1 MQIPQTMVYYHVHSM
16 LSNGTTNVD
25 SITNFR
31 DYVKAAKECG
41 MPALGFS
48 EHGNI
53 FEWLH
58 KKEAIEAAG
67 MKYIHGI
74 EAYLT
79 EDGEDC
85 AFYTATDLI
94 NTEMA
99 NAASGKS
106 SIKMQFKFRKH
117 WQSEDGKWLAIAEE
131 HPMSE
136 MVGKTLWYDPDD
148 VQKSYDKIKDNYHC
162 VLIAKNY
169 EGVKELNRLVSRSF
183 CRDDFHFYYMPRIS
197 FDELFATSDNI
208 IVTTACLGGVLHKG
222 SPVIRERFM
231 GFLRMN
237 KHRCFLE
244 IQHHNCADQ
253 IEYNRFL
260 YELSQ
265 SIDVP
270 LIAGTDTH
278 AMNATHMEGRA
289 VLQRAKG
296 VHFGGEDEWDLTFKT
311 VGELIAAYK
320 RQKSLPMDVVYQA
333 INNTV
338 VMADMVEPF
347 KLDYSPKYPKLYADS
362 EGEFKRKINAGV
374 IWRGVN
380 KLPNY
385 KTYLDRIHYEYD
397 TYKHNNAI
405 DFMLLEEDYKSE
417 MRRRG
422 VKFGYSR
429 GSVSGSEIAYLLG
442 ITEIDSVKYDLNF
455 ERFMNKER
463 VSLADIDTD
472 WLSEDRE
479 IVKQYLYGKKGL
491 YCCDIVTFNTI
502 ALKGSIRDVCRG
514 FFNENMD
521 NLSDEVKAKIKA
533 HRENIKG
540 HDSRDMDVSYSKEL
554 QAEITADYLRNAVH
568 REVPYDYIA
577 FGNQLANMID
587 DDEAGARKKYPAIF
601 RLVDMVNGCV
611 VSVGNHPAG
620 CVVSPVPVDEW
631 FGTFTSA
638 TDDYPISV
646 LNMKEIDSLNF
657 VKLDILGLDNIGLIY
672 KTCELA
678 GIPFLTPDNTPA
690 DDKAVW
696 DSIKDDT
703 TMIFQW
709 ESKSATAYLKQLFSD
724 TTVARIREKNPNF
737 SYMNLLSVGN
747 GAIRP
752 AGESY
757 RDNLAQGIYQ
767 DNGHAALNDFL
778 APTLGYL
785 VYQEEVI
792 EFLHSFCGY
801 TMGQADIVRRCID
814 EDSLILMANG
824 ETKKVKDVKPGDRV
838 LSVNSDGVVK
848 PDTVNKVYNNGKQE
862 TYKITAKHNYE
873 LIATKGHKVLTQ
885 RGWQK
890 VEDLTHDD
898 FIMTPREIICDKDDL
913 IPSKRLDMNDMF
925 LIGIMIGDG
934 TLGNDSMAFTNA
946 DEELIEAFKRCI
958 LNRASGDKSKVKFSV
973 YAQDG
978 VTVDKVYTIT
988 VSSHP
993 HKDSLKNLFS
1003 RFGLDVK
1010 SAGKHIPSNLM
1021 LYPPSEKIQSLLGG
1035 LFSTDAGCVKQSHSL
1050 EYYTTSYNLA
1060 NDIKHLL
1067 LKFGIYSYVYSS
1079 YVTGYDYN
1087 CYKVRISQRD
1097 SLKLFGRYVLP
1108 YVIGKNR
1115 KDISEIIDYYE
1126 SDDKCYNFFLPR
1138 ECKDEIWDM
1147 SVRTNVSLNSLL
1159 QSEEWSGKS
1168 CVGLHRGEFGLTDT
1182 KAKKI
1187 IGNIFCPYTY
1197 ELLSKKYIPIRI
1209 KSIKPCG
1216 VRQVYDLEI
1225 NDDHNYI
1232 ANDMIVHNCFAKKTG
1247 TQDHLPKIK
1256 AGFIA
1261 TMKEKYGV
1269 AEEESEKLIV
1279 NFIQVIND
1287 ASSYLFSKNHADPY
1301 SWIGYICGYL
1311 RYYYPLEF
1319 ITTALNIFEDKE
1331 DKSLAIIDYAKKQG
1345 IRISPI
1351 KFRHSVANYNFDK
1364 QTNEIFKGIS
1374 SIKYMNKVV
1383 ADDMYAL
1390 RDNHYPTF
1398 MHLLFDL
1405 SEKTRLNSRQL
1416 QILIELDFFSEFGDI
1431 NYLLEQYRLFTKFNG
1446 KVQFRK
1452 ANLAAMGFTEEK
1464 VRPFAISESEK
1475 IFKVDMRSMLLN
1487 IGNNVTYKPITLA
1500 ERVMLQ
1506 IEHLG
1511 YINLVGEQYSGM
1523 AVVLEVD
1530 TKYSPKVK
1538 MYSLKN
1544 GTTLDCKISKQV
1556 FGKCKLEKGELVKI
1570 LGQNRKAKQRKNED
1584 GEWVTI
1590 PGVFDI
1596 WITKYQKVSNL

>member
-131 HPMSE
+131 HPMPE

-148 VQKSYDKIKDNYHC
+148 VQKSYDKTKDNYHC
-162 VLIAKNY
+162 ILIAKNY

-320 RQKSLPMDVVYQA
+320 RQKSLPMDAVYQA

-690 DDKAVW
+690 DDEAVW
-696 DSIKDDT
+696 NSIREDT

-724 TTVARIREKNPNF
+724 ATVARIREKNPNF

-757 RDNLAQGIYQ
+757 RDSLAQGEYR
-767 DNGHAALNDFL
+767 DNGNDTLNEFL
-778 APTLGYL
+778 SPTLGYL
-785 VYQEEVI
+785 VYQEQII
-792 EFLHSFCGY
+792 EFLHKFCGF
-801 TMGQADIVRRCID
+801 TMGEADIVRRHF
-814 EDSLILMANG
+814 S
-824 ETKKVKDVKPGDRV
+824 KKVGTETDIPIIKD
-838 LSVNSDGVVK
+838 
-848 PDTVNKVYNNGKQE
+848 
-862 TYKITAKHNYE
+862 
-873 LIATKGHKVLTQ
+873 
-885 RGWQK
+885 
-890 VEDLTHDD
+890 
-898 FIMTPREIICDKDDL
+898 
-913 IPSKRLDMNDMF
+913 
-925 LIGIMIGDG
+925 
-934 TLGNDSMAFTNA
+934 
-946 DEELIEAFKRCI
+946 
-958 LNRASGDKSKVKFSV
+958 
-973 YAQDG
+973 
-978 VTVDKVYTIT
+978 
-988 VSSHP
+988 
-993 HKDSLKNLFS
+993 
-1003 RFGLDVK
+1003 
-1010 SAGKHIPSNLM
+1010 
-1021 LYPPSEKIQSLLGG
+1021 GG
-1035 LFSTDAGCVKQSHSL
+1035 
-1050 EYYTTSYNLA
+1050 Y
-1060 NDIKHLL
+1060 
-1067 LKFGIYSYVYSS
+1067 
-1079 YVTGYDYN
+1079 
-1087 CYKVRISQRD
+1087 
-1097 SLKLFGRYVLP
+1097 
-1108 YVIGKNR
+1108 
-1115 KDISEIIDYYE
+1115 
-1126 SDDKCYNFFLPR
+1126 
-1138 ECKDEIWDM
+1138 
-1147 SVRTNVSLNSLL
+1147 
-1159 QSEEWSGKS
+1159 
-1168 CVGLHRGEFGLTDT
+1168 
-1182 KAKKI
+1182 
-1187 IGNIFCPYTY
+1187 
-1197 ELLSKKYIPIRI
+1197 LSKDKKHYI
-1209 KSIKPCG
+1209 
-1216 VRQVYDLEI
+1216 E
-1225 NDDHNYI
+1225 
-1232 ANDMIVHNCFAKKTG
+1232 
-1247 TQDHLPKIK
+1247 
-1256 AGFIA
+1256 GFIS
-1261 TMKEKYGV
+1261 TMEKDYGV
-1269 AEEESEKLIV
+1269 PKEEAEQIIV
-1279 NFIQVIND
+1279 GFLKVIVD
-1287 ASSYLFSKNHADPY
+1287 ASDYLFSKNHADPY

-1452 ANLAAMGFTEEK
+1452 ANLAAMGFTEEQ

-1487 IGNNVTYKPITLA
+1487 IGGNVTYKPITLA

-1511 YINLVGEQYSGM
+1511 YINLIGEQYSGM

-1556 FGKCKLEKGELVKI
+1556 FNKCKLEKGELVKI

-1584 GEWVTI
+1584 GEWVTV